1 MRVVRGLFATLLVL
15 VVSGLAAPPAT
26 AAPEGQMTWGVHIS
40 LAPTWF
46 DPAETPGIGT
56 PFMILYA
63 LHDALVK
70 PMPGQAM
77 APSLAESW
85 SVSKDGLVQ
94 EFVLRQGVKF
104 HNGDPV
110 TADDVKF
117 SFERYRGAANKL
129 MKDKVAAIEVVDPG
143 RVRFRFK
150 EPWPDFMTY
159 YGSLSTGAGWIVPR
173 KYLEKVGDDGFKKAP
188 IGAGPYRFVSFTP
201 GIELV
206 LEANEQYWRKVPSVK
221 RLVLK
226 AIPDEATRLAMLKRG
241 EADVVYLLQSALAE
255 EARRTSGLTL
265 RPTPIVSTHW
275 LAFLDQWDP
284 KSPWADKRVR
294 LAANHAINRQAIN
307 DAITLGFSRITW
319 SIIPA
324 SFDFYWQPPAYAHD
338 PAKAKQ
344 LLAEAGYPRGFDAG
358 DLWCDAATATMSEA
372 AIGYLQ
378 AVGIRVKLRPLE
390 RAAFFKEYQE
400 KKLKNIAYTITG
412 AFGNAATRIE
422 TFVASG
428 GTYVYGSY
436 PDIDGLFREQ
446 SGELDRKRR
455 EAMLQRIQ
463 QLVHEKAMYAPIW
476 ELGFIH
482 AHGPRVAESGLGLI
496 TGWAFSAPYEDVK
509 LKGK

>member
-1 MRVVRGLFATLLVL
+1 VRTVRSFFATSFFLLVSAIGPGP
-15 VVSGLAAPPAT
+15 VAAT
-26 AAPEGQMTWGVHIS
+26 PEGQMTWGVHIS

-56 PFMILYA
+56 PWMILYA

-70 PMPGQAM
+70 PMPGNAM

-85 SVSKDGLVQ
+85 SLSKDGLVQ

-104 HNGDPV
+104 HNGEPV

-129 MKDKVAAIEVVDPG
+129 MKDKVAAVEVVDPG

-159 YGSLSTGAGWIVPR
+159 YGSLTTGAGWIVPK
-173 KYLEKVGDDGFKKAP
+173 KYLEKVGDDGFKRAP
-188 IGAGPYRFVSFTP
+188 VGAGPYRFVSFNP
-201 GIELV
+201 GVELV
-206 LEANEQYWRKVPSVK
+206 LEANESYWRKSPSVK
-221 RLVLK
+221 RLVLRS
-226 AIPDEATRLAMLKRG
+226 IPDEATRLAMLKRG

-255 EARRTSGLTL
+255 EARRTAGLTL

-284 KSPWADKRVR
+284 KSPWADRRVR
-294 LAANHAINRQAIN
+294 LAANHAIDRKVMNE
-307 DAITLGFSRITW
+307 AITLGFSRITW
-319 SIIPA
+319 SIIPQ
-324 SFDFYWQPPAYAHD
+324 SFDFYWQPPAYPYD
-338 PAKAKQ
+338 PARAKQ
-344 LLAEAGYPRGFDAG
+344 LLAEAGYPKGFDAG
-358 DLWCDAATATMSEA
+358 DFWCEPATATMSEA

-378 AVGIRVKLRPLE
+378 AAGIRVRLRPLE
-390 RAAFFKEYQE
+390 RAAFFKGYQE
-400 KKLKNIAYTITG
+400 KKLKDIAYTITG

-428 GTYVYGSY
+428 GTYVYGGY

-446 SGELDRKRR
+446 TGELDRKRR

-463 QLVHEKAMYAPIW
+463 QLMHEKVMYAPIW

-482 AHGPRVAESGLGLI
+482 AQGPRVAESGLGLI
-496 TGWAFSAPYEDVK
+496 PGWAFSAPYEDVK